1 MKKFKIQLGKT
12 SWGHLRLGSWVSVT
26 AILVAFVTSHIA
38 DVMGTRDALWVEIIK
53 WAALGIFTGDIFYSL
68 CKRSPRK
75 RWEAVMTI
83 GLTLGCALLLGALAI
98 YLKSGYEPFI
108 AQLITL
114 GGFILLIMG
123 VGGFILW
130 RVELRRLN
138 TRILERTLKRKKQ
151 SYGV

>member
-1 MKKFKIQLGKT
+1 MKKFKIQFGKT

-26 AILVAFVTSHIA
+26 AIFVAFVTSLIA
-38 DVMGTRDALWVEIIK
+38 DVMDMRDALWVEIIK

-68 CKRSPRK
+68 SKRSPRK
-75 RWEAVMTI
+75 RWEAVMKI

-98 YLKSGYEPFI
+98 YLESGYEPFI
-108 AQLITL
+108 AQLITV

-138 TRILERTLKRKKQ
+138 TRILERTLKRKKR

>member
-53 WAALGIFTGDIFYSL
+53 WVALGIFTGDIFYSL

-108 AQLITL
+108 AQLITV

-138 TRILERTLKRKKQ
+138 TRILERTLKRKKRN
-151 SYGV
+151 YGV

>member
-12 SWGHLRLGSWVSVT
+12 SWGHLRLGSWVGVT
-26 AILVAFVTSHIA
+26 AILTVIILSHIA
-38 DVMGTRDALWVEIIK
+38 DVLGVRDALWVEIIK

-83 GLTLGCALLLGALAI
+83 GLTLACALLLGALAI

-108 AQLITL
+108 AQLITV
-114 GGFILLIMG
+114 GGFILLVMG
-123 VGGFILW
+123 IGGFILW

-138 TRILERTLKRKKQ
+138 TQILERKLKRKKRTTL
-151 SYGV
+151 